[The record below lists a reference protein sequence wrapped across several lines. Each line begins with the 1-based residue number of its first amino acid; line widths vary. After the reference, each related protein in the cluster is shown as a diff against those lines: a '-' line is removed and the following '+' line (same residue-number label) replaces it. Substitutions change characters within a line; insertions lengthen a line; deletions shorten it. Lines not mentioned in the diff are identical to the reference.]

1 MKRKNQIHKKR
12 FDAVDV
18 VVVIL
23 LTLWMLLVIVPFV
36 NAISISFATQKE
48 YVDNPLMLFPSQ
60 PTLQSYKLLLNDYR
74 IWVGFRT
81 SFLLV
86 VVGVPV
92 SMLLTTMLA
101 YGTSRGNY
109 PGKKIIIG
117 GILFTMLFNGGI
129 IPLYLQMKEMGLT
142 NTIWSVILAGTVN
155 VFYFVIMR
163 NYFQSLP
170 ESLMESARLDGA
182 GEWRILFNIILP
194 LSKPIIA
201 TLTLFYLVDR
211 WNEWYNALIFIR
223 NTDLQPLQLVL
234 RSIVMESSIVNME
247 DGYRYLR
254 CQMGTYGGQMGKG
267 KQRVISPENSKP
279 GAYYDP
285 NQYCAGVVKLFSH
298 LRDKLGY
305 EVELLHDIHERLTPA
320 QAIGLA
326 KKLEPYQLFFLEDAL
341 SPEQMGWFSHFRNQ
355 TAVPLAM
362 GELFNNPIEWNEL
375 ISKRLI
381 DYIRVHVSQIGG
393 LTPARKLAA
402 LCENF
407 GVRTAW
413 HGPGDL
419 SPVGVVAQ
427 LHLDLAIPNFGI
439 QEFSGFSPEEEEV
452 FPGCPQVRNGYLY
465 ANDKPGFGID
475 IDEKKAAMYPCSYR
489 EPGWLLARTTDGTA
503 VRP

>member
-18 VVVIL
+18 VVFIL

-142 NTIWSVILAGTVN
+142 NTIWSVVLAGTVN

-182 GEWRILFNIILP
+182 GEWRILFDIILP

-234 RSIVMESSIVNME
+234 RSIVMESSIVNNVTSAAAM
-247 DGYRYLR
+247 
-254 CQMGTYGGQMGKG
+254 
-267 KQRVISPENSKP
+267 
-279 GAYYDP
+279 
-285 NQYCAGVVKLFSH
+285 
-298 LRDKLGY
+298 
-305 EVELLHDIHERLTPA
+305 
-320 QAIGLA
+320 
-326 KKLEPYQLFFLEDAL
+326 
-341 SPEQMGWFSHFRNQ
+341 EQMQNFNMGVKMAAVIVTILPVMCVYLFLQKHFAQ
-355 TAVPLAM
+355 GVMVGAV
-362 GELFNNPIEWNEL
+362 
-375 ISKRLI
+375 
-381 DYIRVHVSQIGG
+381 
-393 LTPARKLAA
+393 
-402 LCENF
+402 
-407 GVRTAW
+407 
-413 HGPGDL
+413 
-419 SPVGVVAQ
+419 
-427 LHLDLAIPNFGI
+427 
-439 QEFSGFSPEEEEV
+439 
-452 FPGCPQVRNGYLY
+452 
-465 ANDKPGFGID
+465 
-475 IDEKKAAMYPCSYR
+475 KA
-489 EPGWLLARTTDGTA
+489 
-503 VRP
+503 

>member
-18 VVVIL
+18 VVVVL

-60 PTLQSYKLLLNDYR
+60 PTLQSYKVLLNDYR

-142 NTIWSVILAGTVN
+142 NTIWSVVLAGTVN

-170 ESLMESARLDGA
+170 ESLIESARLDGA
-182 GEWRILFNIILP
+182 GEWRILFDIILP

-234 RSIVMESSIVNME
+234 RSIVMESSIVNNVTSAAAME
-247 DGYRYLR
+247 QMQNFNMGVKMAAHRSRWSSTTPTMRPPPSACCAR
-254 CQMGTYGGQMGKG
+254 CGLTARRGLS
-267 KQRVISPENSKP
+267 RCS
-279 GAYYDP
+279 AAAARAAA
-285 NQYCAGVVKLFSH
+285 CAGSAWGRSAH
-298 LRDKLGY
+298 GWR
-305 EVELLHDIHERLTPA
+305 ISA
-320 QAIGLA
+320 S
-326 KKLEPYQLFFLEDAL
+326 
-341 SPEQMGWFSHFRNQ
+341 SPRI
-355 TAVPLAM
+355 TA
-362 GELFNNPIEWNEL
+362 
-375 ISKRLI
+375 
-381 DYIRVHVSQIGG
+381 
-393 LTPARKLAA
+393 AA
-402 LCENF
+402 
-407 GVRTAW
+407 
-413 HGPGDL
+413 
-419 SPVGVVAQ
+419 SPWST
-427 LHLDLAIPNFGI
+427 F
-439 QEFSGFSPEEEEV
+439 
-452 FPGCPQVRNGYLY
+452 
-465 ANDKPGFGID
+465 
-475 IDEKKAAMYPCSYR
+475 
-489 EPGWLLARTTDGTA
+489 
-503 VRP
+503 

>member
-18 VVVIL
+18 VVVVL

-60 PTLQSYKLLLNDYR
+60 PTLQSYKVLLNDYR

-142 NTIWSVILAGTVN
+142 NTIWSVVLAGTVN

-170 ESLMESARLDGA
+170 ESLIESARLDGA
-182 GEWRILFNIILP
+182 GEWRILFDIILP

-234 RSIVMESSIVNME
+234 RSIVMESSIE
-247 DGYRYLR
+247 E
-254 CQMGTYGGQMGKG
+254 GTKIHLGNIDVEVWELSGHTAH
-267 KQRVISPENSKP
+267 S
-279 GAYYDP
+279 
-285 NQYCAGVVKLFSH
+285 VVFVDRSH
-298 LRDKLGY
+298 KCIFTGD
-305 EVELLHDIHERLTPA
+305 
-320 QAIGLA
+320 AIGSGYIVLLICSEEHA
-326 KKLEPYQLFFLEDAL
+326 METV
-341 SPEQMGWFSHFRNQ
+341 EQYRESLMKITPRMS
-355 TAVPLAM
+355 
-362 GELFNNPIEWNEL
+362 ELKNFAWL
-375 ISKRLI
+375 
-381 DYIRVHVSQIGG
+381 GG
-393 LTPARKLAA
+393 
-402 LCENF
+402 
-407 GVRTAW
+407 
-413 HGPGDL
+413 H
-419 SPVGVVAQ
+419 
-427 LHLDLAIPNFGI
+427 GI
-439 QEFSGFSPEEEEV
+439 QENGCDPRHQQDYLAGESQYFNPIRQQVMLDMICLCNNLISGKISWKSVIDSPEHYCNT
-452 FPGCPQVRNGYLY
+452 GS
-465 ANDKPGFGID
+465 AGIFFHF
-475 IDEKKAAMYPCSYR
+475 I
-489 EPGWLLARTTDGTA
+489 
-503 VRP
+503 